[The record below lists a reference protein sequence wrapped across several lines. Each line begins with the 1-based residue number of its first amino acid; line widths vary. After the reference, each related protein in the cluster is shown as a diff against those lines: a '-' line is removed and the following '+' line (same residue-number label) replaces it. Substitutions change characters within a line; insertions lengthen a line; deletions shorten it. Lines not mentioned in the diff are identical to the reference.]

1 MIDKIKH
8 LHRYEYI
15 HLKSC
20 YHNLYDVKLK
30 IEFKDIL
37 DIMKKHPMTHELS
50 LFHRFS
56 RFLHRIHHFVF
67 VVDMEILREAYESVY
82 QTYLKMMK
90 FEADKELVDDYIL
103 ILKKLKELLIERGH
117 LD

>member
-1 MIDKIKH
+1 
-8 LHRYEYI
+8 
-15 HLKSC
+15 
-20 YHNLYDVKLK
+20 
-30 IEFKDIL
+30 
-37 DIMKKHPMTHELS
+37 
-50 LFHRFS
+50 
-56 RFLHRIHHFVF
+56 
-67 VVDMEILREAYESVY
+67 MEILREAYESVY